1 MKKIPYIEFF
11 KLRYV
16 ISVFIHLNF
25 QFRVSLG
32 RKSQTKVEILDNFN
46 KKSKNR

>member
-16 ISVFIHLNF
+16 ISTSIHLNF

-32 RKSQTKVEILDNFN
+32 RKNQTKVEILDSFN
-46 KKSKNR
+46 NKSENR